1 MSSSINAGKFFDKIQ
16 QSMIKKNLQK
26 VDIEGTN
33 LSMIEAICGEPT
45 VHIIITYRW
54 KDILCS

>member
-1 MSSSINAGKFFDKIQ
+1 MNSSINAGKFFYKIQ
-16 QSMIKKNLQK
+16 QSMIKNLQK

-33 LSMIEAICGEPT
+33 LSMIEVICGEPT

-54 KDILCS
+54 KDIQCS